1 MSIKDCLLEVKN
13 AAKDFLSN
21 EDANELLLNIKNKL
35 ELKKGA
41 KKIEA
46 IEEKISKEVLNDIKI
61 TKKIELLNKLRDKEK
76 ILELYK
82 YIDEVWSDNPM
93 KGIKAL
99 LVGLQES
106 RRGVRDSVDGSIVDY
121 KNKYISGFFNTLERF
136 DLLET
141 FNQRALHKEI
151 IQEVMDNPFIST
163 SAADKAKLKKAGIPL
178 PEDKPLYANKDAY
191 KIAKTIKEWN
201 EIVVKDKNNLGSWVS
216 MLPGYVFRQ
225 SHLVEKMLKAGGESI
240 KDEV

>member
-151 IQEVMDNPFIST
+151 IH
-163 SAADKAKLKKAGIPL
+163 
-178 PEDKPLYANKDAY
+178 
-191 KIAKTIKEWN
+191 
-201 EIVVKDKNNLGSWVS
+201 NNLYSS
-216 MLPGYVFRQ
+216 TR
-225 SHLVEKMLKAGGESI
+225 K
-240 KDEV
+240 

>member
-1 MSIKDCLLEVKN
+1 MNIKDCLLEVKN

-21 EDANELLLNIKNKL
+21 EEANELLLNIKNKL

-61 TKKIELLNKLRDKEK
+61 TKKIELLNKLKDKEK

-106 RRGVRDSVDGSIVDY
+106 RKGVKDSVDGAISDY
-121 KNKYISGFFNTLERF
+121 KNTYISGFLT
-136 DLLET
+136 
-141 FNQRALHKEI
+141 H
-151 IQEVMDNPFIST
+151 
-163 SAADKAKLKKAGIPL
+163 
-178 PEDKPLYANKDAY
+178 
-191 KIAKTIKEWN
+191 
-201 EIVVKDKNNLGSWVS
+201 
-216 MLPGYVFRQ
+216 
-225 SHLVEKMLKAGGESI
+225 
-240 KDEV
+240 